1 MLRPALRR
9 FGTSLCLVLLVMVVG
24 CGGSSTAVKSDLD
37 IDAFIQK
44 YVDRSKARDS
54 QGLADMFTDPANWT
68 DPTGTKSL
76 SRAEIKDQF
85 DSMFDIVTTI
95 YDMEATDVEATISSN
110 VATVQ
115 FAWKQ
120 DVENAFLGRVQS
132 EGKMTWQLQ
141 RIAGQW
147 FIAHAQT
154 QIDG

>member
-1 MLRPALRR
+1 
-9 FGTSLCLVLLVMVVG
+9 
-24 CGGSSTAVKSDLD
+24 
-37 IDAFIQK
+37 
-44 YVDRSKARDS
+44 
-54 QGLADMFTDPANWT
+54 MFTDPANWT

-154 QIDG
+154 EING